1 MKSLK
6 MTRLHI
12 HYIFGKV
19 TAIIILAVLFI
30 FLMIFLFSSRAFEE
44 TSIQDLNRIESKVE
58 YFHTMILAVKMLT
71 TLVVCYL
78 YGFNFLKHN
87 DNYHVFCLSKNIS
100 KGKYFVSKALS
111 ISIIFFLIVG
121 IIMILYFAVGLI
133 CTPWF
138 QVTRSEIYFFI
149 LIYIQGVIYG
159 LLTSFLTII
168 LNSLYVGLISYG
180 IFIINE
186 IIIESVSSQQDLNLG
201 VIIMRFVFPTTIIT
215 STDIFL
221 LYGVIQAIIVIIFQL
236 YITGTFFKIKDL
248 G

>member
-1 MKSLK
+1 
-6 MTRLHI
+6 
-12 HYIFGKV
+12 
-19 TAIIILAVLFI
+19 
-30 FLMIFLFSSRAFEE
+30 
-44 TSIQDLNRIESKVE
+44 
-58 YFHTMILAVKMLT
+58 
-71 TLVVCYL
+71 
-78 YGFNFLKHN
+78 
-87 DNYHVFCLSKNIS
+87 
-100 KGKYFVSKALS
+100 
-111 ISIIFFLIVG
+111 
-121 IIMILYFAVGLI
+121 MILYFAVGLI